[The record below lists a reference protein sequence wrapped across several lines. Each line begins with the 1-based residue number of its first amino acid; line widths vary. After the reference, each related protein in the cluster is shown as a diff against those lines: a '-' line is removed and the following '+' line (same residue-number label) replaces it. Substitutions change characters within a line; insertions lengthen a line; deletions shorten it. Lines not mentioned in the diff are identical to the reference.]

1 MYIVLEVENYITA
14 LDKSY
19 GVKYKNFEVNLQ
31 ENRSRI
37 LDLAKDLWNNN
48 KGKNITKLADFS
60 KFILFNSLSLIGWR
74 FTFKH
79 KDKPGW
85 YLKLSKK
92 KHPKRWQIQ
101 LIKRKISQLEQI
113 DPNFHWY
120 ELQKYLLKEIF
131 DALSQTEE
139 VKREDSPSAVSV
151 FLSQPHIDN
160 TFKSFADHS
169 VMFGIS
175 VWVL

>member
-1 MYIVLEVENYITA
+1 
-14 LDKSY
+14 
-19 GVKYKNFEVNLQ
+19 
-31 ENRSRI
+31 
-37 LDLAKDLWNNN
+37 
-48 KGKNITKLADFS
+48 
-60 KFILFNSLSLIGWR
+60 
-74 FTFKH
+74 
-79 KDKPGW
+79 
-85 YLKLSKK
+85 
-92 KHPKRWQIQ
+92 